1 VKARAELEVYRRFA
15 GKLRDHPLRFWPITA
30 SNLRVMCKKKRAL
43 FIFYVP
49 PTIGM
54 IVGCFLVYVK
64 FGGPQVLENSAGAEM
79 GLPVQAISAQLD
91 QMIQIR
97 AQIFGIMAFQSF
109 WSMLASIWFGSGLLC
124 EDKRAGAHLLYFT
137 RPITR
142 LDYFLGKFLTFATL
156 AGVGI
161 LVPGIVICLFAVF
174 SSPEWSFL
182 KQEWDLFFR
191 VIAYTLV
198 WVVGIGSVTLC
209 ASSIASRRVFALIG
223 TTAFFLFSQG
233 VAEVLRHVVDRRLG
247 LLGLIDDIT
256 LVIGQ
261 SLFQQ
266 PVPDE
271 FPSPAAAYAATAA
284 FSALALF
291 IVARRIRS
299 WEVVG

>member
-1 VKARAELEVYRRFA
+1 MKARAELEIYRRFA
-15 GKLRDHPLRFWPITA
+15 GKLRSHPLRFWPITA
-30 SNLRVMCKKKRAL
+30 SNLRTMCKKKRAL

-54 IVGCFLVYVK
+54 IVGCFMVYVK
-64 FGGPQVLENSAGAEM
+64 FGGPDVLRNAVGPEGI
-79 GLPVQAISAQLD
+79 PVEVLSAQID
-91 QMIQIR
+91 QLIQIR
-97 AQIFGIMAFQSF
+97 QRVFEIMQFQSF

-142 LDYFLGKFLTFATL
+142 LDYFLGKFLTFAVL
-156 AGVGI
+156 AGIGI
-161 LVPGIVICLFAVF
+161 LVPGIVICVFAAF

-191 VIAYTLV
+191 VTAYALV
-198 WVVGIGSVTLC
+198 WVVGIGSITLC

-223 TTAFFLFSQG
+223 TTAFLLFSQG
-233 VAEVLRHVVDRRLG
+233 VGTVLGHVVDRRLR
-247 LLGLIDDIT
+247 
-256 LVIGQ
+256 LVGPLDTIWEVVGK

-266 PVPDE
+266 PISED
-271 FPSPAAAYAATAA
+271 FPSVGAAYAATAG

-291 IVARRIRS
+291 VVSRRIRS

>member
-1 VKARAELEVYRRFA
+1 VKARAELEVYRSFA
-15 GKLRDHPLRFWPITA
+15 GRLRDRRLRFWPITA
-30 SNLRVMCKKKRAL
+30 ANLRVMCKRKRAL
-43 FIFYVP
+43 FVFYVP
-49 PTIGM
+49 PAIGM

-64 FGGPQVLENSAGAEM
+64 FGGPQVLENSPGAEM
-79 GLPVQAISAQLD
+79 GLPVAAISAQLD

-97 AQIFGIMAFQSF
+97 AQIFGIMNFQVF
-109 WSMLASIWFGSGLLC
+109 FSMLASIWFGSGLLC

-161 LVPGIVICLFAVF
+161 FVPGIVICIFAAF

-182 KQEWDLFFR
+182 EQEWDLFFR
-191 VIAYTLV
+191 VTAYALL
-198 WVVGIGSVTLC
+198 WVVAIGSVTLC
-209 ASSIASRRVFALIG
+209 ISSLASRRVFALIG

-233 VAEVLRHVVDRRLG
+233 VAQVLGQVIDRRFHAIGVL
-247 LLGLIDDIT
+247 DDFMFM
-256 LVIGQ
+256 IGP
-261 SLFQQ
+261 SLFEQ
-266 PVPDE
+266 PIMAD
-271 FPSPAAAYAATAA
+271 FPSPGAAYVGIATI
-284 FSALALF
+284 SALALF